1 MQFISMYT
9 FLYVYIHSKVVYLL
23 TQKIRFVGSYGFVR
37 WTRVVH
43 AVSGSQCQDSRR
55 LLRVA
60 VSLCFG
66 LQRELSIERLQMGKR
81 HIAFMYDGR
90 RKAGRGEEGDESY
103 HDASLYCSVSSTSW
117 SIMLQPENHCH
128 QDKHTGMILVH
139 KRSIGK
145 RGAVFIACFCCSLPG
160 RLLFPHH
167 FVDGLT
173 QWLGVF

>member
-9 FLYVYIHSKVVYLL
+9 FLYVYIHSKAVYLL

-103 HDASLYCSVSSTSW
+103 HDASLYCSVSSIS
-117 SIMLQPENHCH
+117 
-128 QDKHTGMILVH
+128 
-139 KRSIGK
+139 
-145 RGAVFIACFCCSLPG
+145 
-160 RLLFPHH
+160 
-167 FVDGLT
+167 
-173 QWLGVF
+173 